1 MTDGNPPPVNQ
12 EEPKSHRLSLHRKT
26 PSAGESAKSSTS
38 NSSLSPRPSIR
49 KALLHSPAKKA
60 VGLLNA
66 MSPSRRGSD
75 NSPDVSAGAVAQPEK
90 RNAEDASHPSTGD
103 AAKAGAITPEAT
115 RSLESLSME
124 DTRVASQDAPQRATP
139 TPQPSNLPSIISGG
153 KLAINRPMTRSPP
166 KLPPRTLY
174 EQMKPTPPKHIED
187 KDEGM
192 VVDPSSSEHAVEPE
206 LVAIEDADPPP
217 PPIIYEV
224 EDNATG
230 PAAFDSKNSWVTAP
244 PVEPVDY
251 NMWDDTN
258 SVPLNMYNDE
268 NNVENGKSS
277 SSALLAAREL
287 ITEI

>member
-1 MTDGNPPPVNQ
+1 MTDGTPPSVNK
-12 EEPKSHRLSLHRKT
+12 EETKSRRLSLHRKT
-26 PSAGESAKSSTS
+26 PSSGESAKSSTS

-49 KALLHSPAKKA
+49 KALLQSPAKKA

-66 MSPSRRGSD
+66 MSPSRRSSD
-75 NSPDVSAGAVAQPEK
+75 NSPDVSSAAVALPEK
-90 RNAEDASHPSTGD
+90 RIEEGADHSSTAD
-103 AAKAGAITPEAT
+103 AAKAGAVTPEAT

-124 DTRVASQDAPQRATP
+124 DTRAASQDAPQKATP
-139 TPQPSNLPSIISGG
+139 TPQPSNLPSVISGG
-153 KLAINRPMTRSPP
+153 KLAINRPTTRSPP
-166 KLPPRTLY
+166 RLPPRTLY

-192 VVDPSSSEHAVEPE
+192 VVDPSSS
-206 LVAIEDADPPP
+206 DPPP

-224 EDNATG
+224 EDSATS
-230 PAAFDSKNSWVTAP
+230 PPAFDSKNSWVTAP
-244 PVEPVDY
+244 PAEPVDY

-277 SSALLAAREL
+277 LSALLAAREL
-287 ITEI
+287 ITET